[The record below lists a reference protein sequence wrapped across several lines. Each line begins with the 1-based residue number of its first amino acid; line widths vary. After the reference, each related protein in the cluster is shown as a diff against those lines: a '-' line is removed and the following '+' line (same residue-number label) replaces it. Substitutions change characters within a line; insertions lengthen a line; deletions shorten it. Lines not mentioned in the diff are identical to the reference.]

1 MLHTLP
7 RLERIAHRGAPR
19 EFPENSLEGFLR
31 ALERGADAVEL
42 DVHKTRDGGVVIHH
56 DSDVRTPDGALHPIS
71 GLSRAEVESCRL
83 AGGLRIPSL
92 AQVLEAVGARAT
104 VYIELKGH
112 DVGAAAAAVAH
123 AHGTHF
129 ALHSFDHDA
138 IRALS
143 ASLPQLPYGILL
155 DAGTPDPAAV
165 AGAFGGRDIW
175 AHWTLADAALARRI
189 HARGQRLLAW
199 TVNDPAEADRLR
211 VAGVDG
217 VCTDDVRLLGSW
229 AAPDTGQPPA

>member
-1 MLHTLP
+1 MPHALP
-7 RLERIAHRGAPR
+7 RFERIAHRGAPR

-56 DSDVRTPDGALHPIS
+56 DPDVRTPDGALRPIS

-83 AGGLRIPSL
+83 AGGLRVPSL
-92 AQVLEAVGARAT
+92 AQALEAIGPRAT

-112 DVGAAAAAVAH
+112 DVGAAAAAVAS
-123 AHGTHF
+123 AHGARY

-143 ASLPQLPYGILL
+143 ASLPQLSYGILL

-165 AGAFGGRDIW
+165 AAAFSGRDIW

-189 HARGQRLLAW
+189 HARAQRLLAW

-211 VAGVDG
+211 LAGVDG
-217 VCTDDVRLLGSW
+217 VCTDDVRLLGGGVGR
-229 AAPDTGQPPA
+229 DTTGPA